1 MRARVVCEGRFFV
14 KLCKFLCILY
24 ISYSFI
30 FIYCYLLK
38 FMECYYTKD
47 IKASTITQV
56 VLKPNVDLDMVRE
69 KILNEFA
76 IRLYRFT

>member
-1 MRARVVCEGRFFV
+1 M
-14 KLCKFLCILY
+14 
-24 ISYSFI
+24 
-30 FIYCYLLK
+30 
-38 FMECYYTKD
+38 KD